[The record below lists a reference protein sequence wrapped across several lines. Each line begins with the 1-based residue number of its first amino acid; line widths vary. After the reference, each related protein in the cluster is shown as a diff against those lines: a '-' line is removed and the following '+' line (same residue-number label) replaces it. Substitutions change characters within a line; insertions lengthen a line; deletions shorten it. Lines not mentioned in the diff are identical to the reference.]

1 MKDRQPPL
9 YLITG
14 IIIGLL
20 VGLFVSYVLL
30 PVRYTDTSPDTL
42 TNEQK
47 DVYRA
52 LAARAYLYD
61 ADQARA
67 FSRIALLGDEYAGN
81 ALVSQA
87 QQMVSNDGDVLAAR
101 GLALLASVLTN
112 PETFIT
118 PLASIQVNQSTPTN
132 STQNPEITDTPVPAT
147 PTPFMTY
154 TPRPT
159 STPQPTQG
167 SPYQLVGDPKSI
179 CDPGSS
185 ATLLRV
191 YVYDA
196 QGKGVSGVRIQI
208 SVPDGGSND
217 FYTGLYP
224 EISSG
229 YADYEMTAGDTYS
242 LRVGEGGEIIPGL
255 TIPQCEKSDG
265 STYPGS
271 LEIKFK
277 QP

>member
-20 VGLFVSYVLL
+20 IGLFVSFVLL
-30 PVRYTDTSPDTL
+30 PVQYTDTSPDTL
-42 TNEQK
+42 SEEQK

-67 FSRIALLGDEYAGN
+67 FSRIALLGDANVGD
-81 ALVSQA
+81 ALVTQA
-87 QQMVSNDGDVLAAR
+87 QQMVAGDGDVQAAR

-118 PLASIQVNQSTPTN
+118 PLASIQIIQTTPTS
-132 STQNPEITDTPVPAT
+132 STQDMEITDTPVPAS

-167 SPYQLVGDPKSI
+167 APYQMVGDPSNI
-179 CDPGSS
+179 CDPGD
-185 ATLLRV
+185 ATSLLMV
-191 YVYDA
+191 YVYDTE
-196 QGKGVSGVRIQI
+196 GNGVSGVKIQI
-208 SVPDGGSND
+208 SVSDGGSSD

-224 EISSG
+224 EINRG
-229 YADYEMTAGDTYS
+229 YADYEMAAGNTYS
-242 LRVGEGGEIIPGL
+242 LRVGDGGEIIPGL
-255 TIPQCEKSDG
+255 SIPQCEKSDG

>member
-1 MKDRQPPL
+1 MKGRQPPL

-14 IIIGLL
+14 IVIGLL
-20 VGLFVSYVLL
+20 IGLFVSYVLL
-30 PVRYTDTSPDTL
+30 PVRYNDTSPDTL
-42 TNEQK
+42 SAEQK
-47 DVYRA
+47 AVYRA

-67 FSRIALLGDEYAGN
+67 FSRIALLGDENVGN
-81 ALVSQA
+81 VLISQA
-87 QQMVSNDGDVLAAR
+87 QQMVSADGDVLAAR

-112 PETFIT
+112 PKTFIT
-118 PLASIQVNQSTPTN
+118 PLASIQSIHVSPTN
-132 STQNPEITDTPVPAT
+132 STQGPEITDTPVPAS

-159 STPQPTQG
+159 STLQPTQG
-167 SPYQLVGDPKSI
+167 TPYQLVGDPKSI
-179 CDPGSS
+179 CNPGSS
-185 ATLLRV
+185 ATLLKV
-191 YVYDA
+191 YVYDT
-196 QGKGVSGVRIQI
+196 QGKGVSSVRIQI
-208 SVPDGGSND
+208 SVPDGGSSD

-229 YADYEMTAGDTYS
+229 YADYEMAAGNTYS
-242 LRVGEGGEIIPGL
+242 LRIGDGGEIIPGL
-255 TIPQCEKSDG
+255 AIPQCEKSDG

>member
-20 VGLFVSYVLL
+20 IGLFVSFVLL
-30 PVRYTDTSPDTL
+30 PVQYTDTSPDTL
-42 TNEQK
+42 SEEQK

-67 FSRIALLGDEYAGN
+67 FSRIALLGDAN
-81 ALVSQA
+81 V
-87 QQMVSNDGDVLAAR
+87 GDVQAAR

-118 PLASIQVNQSTPTN
+118 PLASIQIIQTTPTS
-132 STQNPEITDTPVPAT
+132 STQDMEITDTPVPAS

-167 SPYQLVGDPKSI
+167 APYQMVGDPSNI
-179 CDPGSS
+179 CDPGN
-185 ATLLRV
+185 ATSLLMV
-191 YVYDA
+191 YVYDTE
-196 QGKGVSGVRIQI
+196 GNGVSGVKIQI
-208 SVPDGGSND
+208 SVSDGGSSD

-224 EISSG
+224 EINRG
-229 YADYEMTAGDTYS
+229 YADYEMAAGNTYS
-242 LRVGEGGEIIPGL
+242 LRVGDGGEIIPGL
-255 TIPQCEKSDG
+255 SIPQCEKSDG

>member
-1 MKDRQPPL
+1 MRDRQPPL

-14 IIIGLL
+14 IVIGLL
-20 VGLFVSYVLL
+20 VGLFVSYIFL
-30 PVRYTDTSPDTL
+30 PVQYTETSPDTMSE
-42 TNEQK
+42 EQK
-47 DVYRA
+47 VVYRA
-52 LAARAYLYD
+52 LAARAFLYD

-67 FSRIALLGDEYAGN
+67 FSRISLLGDANIGN
-81 ALVSQA
+81 ALVLQA
-87 QQMVSNDGDVLAAR
+87 QQMVVNDGDALAAR

-112 PETFIT
+112 PETLIT
-118 PLASIQVNQSTPTN
+118 PLASIQVIQSTPT
-132 STQNPEITDTPVPAT
+132 STQDPKITDTPVPAT

-167 SPYQLVGDPKSI
+167 TPYQLVGDPKII

-185 ATLLRV
+185 SAALLKV

-208 SVPDGGSND
+208 SVPDGGSSD
-217 FYTGLYP
+217 FFTGLYP

-229 YADYEMTAGDTYS
+229 YADYEMTADDTYS